1 MRLAGRTAPLCSPML
16 ERCINALNVDD
27 AGCEDV
33 AATRERLR
41 GAFPPGAVRRMTQ
54 LGMLVG
60 SALAPLSP
68 TESDSIVY
76 ASRYG
81 ESRSLE
87 AYLDS
92 FPLMSP
98 TLFQASIHPSG
109 VQQSLIGRQL
119 PCAQLYPMSGDSQLV
134 AQALLTAALTG
145 SARTLLCGGDERGSW
160 LRERGLAA
168 EESFAFAMAIG
179 PERTP
184 GSVGQLRLEQGANEG
199 ELGFREW
206 FSLLTRREAFDGAV
220 GLGWRLRLEWYR

>member
-1 MRLAGRTAPLCSPML
+1 ML

-92 FPLMSP
+92 FP
-98 TLFQASIHPSG
+98 
-109 VQQSLIGRQL
+109 R
-119 PCAQLYPMSGDSQLV
+119 
-134 AQALLTAALTG
+134 
-145 SARTLLCGGDERGSW
+145 
-160 LRERGLAA
+160 
-168 EESFAFAMAIG
+168 
-179 PERTP
+179 
-184 GSVGQLRLEQGANEG
+184 
-199 ELGFREW
+199 
-206 FSLLTRREAFDGAV
+206 
-220 GLGWRLRLEWYR
+220 